1 MAYQV
6 FRKYYSTT
14 TALILLPHEL
24 SQVFIHFSHSG
35 L

>member
-14 TALILLPHEL
+14 TALSLLPHEL
-24 SQVFIHFSHSG
+24 SQVFVQFSYSG